1 MPQAAKA
8 SRALSSRV
16 LVVLALALSLL
27 TAAPAHAAQPPPPA
41 SASASPPVPAELVA
55 PDSPR
60 ACMSRFAELARAG
73 EFGDAAAYLDLSDA
87 QRPDAAQLARR
98 LKAVLDAQG
107 WFRVEAL
114 SPKPWGEPS
123 DKLPGVIEVGSIPG
137 PSGKEPVRLVR
148 RAFPDGARWLFS
160 RNTVDRIDDWY
171 GRLRDRWLR
180 EYLPERLLRSGPHE
194 LLWWQWIALP
204 VVFLLSLGA
213 GNVLGFLS
221 RLALGRVVART
232 KAEWD
237 DALLRRLGGPLTL
250 LWAVVSVDLVLPRLS
265 LYPPGEAFMERVIA
279 AGFYVALFWCVERGI
294 DIAAARALEK
304 PQNQQNPA
312 ARSLI
317 PLGARA
323 SKVALVAVAAIAAL
337 SALGYPVASLLAG
350 LGIGGVAIALA
361 AQKTVENLF
370 GSLSIGVD
378 QPFRVGDFITVDG
391 LVTGT
396 VESIGL
402 RSTRIRTLD
411 RTLVT
416 IPNGKL
422 ADMRVESYAPR
433 DRIRLLVTL
442 PLDRRAGPATVR
454 AILEGAR
461 AYLKQHPK
469 AFQDRSVSLA
479 KIGEGS
485 LDVEVVAWFET
496 TSWDEFLVLREEAIL
511 ALLDVVEKAGTRLAY
526 PTRTLHV
533 ERE

>member
-1 MPQAAKA
+1 MPQAALRSTA
-8 SRALSSRV
+8 VSRALAV
-16 LVVLALALSLL
+16 LVLALSLL
-27 TAAPAHAAQPPPPA
+27 AAPARAAQPPLSPPPA
-41 SASASPPVPAELVA
+41 ASAPLPAAEVVA

-60 ACMSRFAELARAG
+60 ASMTRFVELARSG
-73 EFGDAAAYLDLSDA
+73 EYGDAAAYLDLSDA

-98 LKAVLDAQG
+98 LKAVLDTQV
-107 WFRVEAL
+107 WFKVEAL

-123 DKLPGVIEVGSIPG
+123 DKLPGVLEIGTIHG
-137 PSGKEPVRLVR
+137 ASGKEPVRLVR
-148 RAFPDGARWLFS
+148 RAFPDGARWIFS
-160 RNTVDRIDDWY
+160 RNTVERTDEWY

-180 EYLPERLLRSGPHE
+180 EYLPERLLRTGPHE

-204 VVFLLSLGA
+204 VVFLLSIGA
-213 GNVLGFLS
+213 GNVLGYLS
-221 RLALGRVVART
+221 RLALGQVVART
-232 KAEWD
+232 KTEWD

-250 LWAVVSVDLVLPRLS
+250 LWAVVAVDLVLPRLA
-265 LYPPGEAFMERVIA
+265 LYPPGEAFMGRVIT

-304 PQNQQNPA
+304 PQNQANPA

-323 SKVALVAVAAIAAL
+323 SKVALVAIAAIAAL

-442 PLDRRAGPATVR
+442 PLDRRAGPAAVR
-454 AILEGAR
+454 AVLEGAR
-461 AYLKQHPK
+461 AYFKEHPK
-469 AFQDRSVSLA
+469 AFVERSVSLA

-485 LDVEVVAWFET
+485 LDVEVVAWFQT

-526 PTRTLHV
+526 PTRTLHL